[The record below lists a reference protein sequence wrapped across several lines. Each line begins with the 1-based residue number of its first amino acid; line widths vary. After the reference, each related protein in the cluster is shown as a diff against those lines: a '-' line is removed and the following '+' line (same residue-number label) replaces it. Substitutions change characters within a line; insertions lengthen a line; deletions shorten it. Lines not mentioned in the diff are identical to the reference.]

1 MSLSAVAARD
11 KYVKI
16 AAAARRSS
24 AVRMPG
30 SVWSEWHGGPVG
42 SCVGNGG
49 RRLLFA
55 GTACVSPV
63 GSLSL
68 SPDRNRICYGKSKTI
83 HRRASGTFRRR
94 AFLAAAHPVDQ
105 RRQRAS
111 GRYGPL
117 RRASARRAS
126 FRRRRPRRGNADRR
140 QSDRLRRE
148 DRRFGCADCARVRS
162 LRRDAGRSARRVEDD
177 PFEPGFARRTYLG
190 ARGPTTT
197 RDSRSCTSKRW
208 RR

>member
-1 MSLSAVAARD
+1 MGFRQGFCRRSRKHVRQDSAGTVTVSVRETCRRPQVSLSAVAARD

-94 AFLAAAHPVDQ
+94 AFLAAAPT
-105 RRQRAS
+105 
-111 GRYGPL
+111 
-117 RRASARRAS
+117 ARIGAIWSVAPSICATRFFPPAPTA
-126 FRRRRPRRGNADRR
+126 PR
-140 QSDRLRRE
+140 
-148 DRRFGCADCARVRS
+148 
-162 LRRDAGRSARRVEDD
+162 
-177 PFEPGFARRTYLG
+177 
-190 ARGPTTT
+190 
-197 RDSRSCTSKRW
+197 
-208 RR
+208 